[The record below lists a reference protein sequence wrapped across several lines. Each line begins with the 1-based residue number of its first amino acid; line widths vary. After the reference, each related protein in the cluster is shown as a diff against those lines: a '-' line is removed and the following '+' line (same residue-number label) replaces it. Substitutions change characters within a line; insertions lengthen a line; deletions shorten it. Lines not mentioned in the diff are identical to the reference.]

1 MSGKGEDSFF
11 FDIDREKGIIGVF
24 DGSGGSGAKVYP
36 FFEGHS
42 GAYVASRVLAEVS
55 RRWLSALPDDLKAC
69 FVSKEVKKLKRWID
83 RYLKAC
89 SELGSGKSML
99 KGNLMKEFPSTLSLV
114 LIAPWK
120 SNALVTEF
128 IWAGDSRGYIL
139 DSSGLHQVTVDDIA
153 NTDALENLSEDA
165 PMKNVISAS
174 HPYVL
179 NMSLIHI

>member
-1 MSGKGEDSFF
+1 MPDQRKSVGKRGGQLL

-36 FFEGHS
+36 FFEGYS

-55 RRWLSALPDDLKAC
+55 RRWFSALSDDLRAC
-69 FVSKEVKKLKRWID
+69 FESKEVKKLKRWID

-114 LIAPWK
+114 LIAPG
-120 SNALVTEF
+120 NQML
-128 IWAGDSRGYIL
+128 
-139 DSSGLHQVTVDDIA
+139 
-153 NTDALENLSEDA
+153 
-165 PMKNVISAS
+165 
-174 HPYVL
+174 
-179 NMSLIHI
+179 